1 MPYRVLS
8 HDHYPYF
15 VTCTIGEWLPIFKEA
30 CYQKIVLDALAF
42 IRESKHTQLNAF
54 VLMSSHLHA
63 VLWPEEKINLSDVLR
78 DFKRFTSRAISA
90 QANLSKDSQLISK
103 FTNNREKHR
112 AQDVS
117 QFQVWQDG
125 FHPEAIFTED
135 FARQK
140 IDYIHMNPVK
150 AGLVS
155 RPEDWPFSSAR
166 AYILGDV
173 TSPPVDLLGA

>member
-15 VTCTIGEWLPIFKEA
+15 VTCTIVEWLPIFKEA
-30 CYQKIVLDALAF
+30 CYQKIVLDALTF
-42 IRESKHTQLNAF
+42 IIEHKHTQLNAF
-54 VLMSSHLHA
+54 VIMSSHLHA
-63 VLWPEEKINLSDVLR
+63 VLWPEDQINLSDVLR
-78 DFKRFTSRAISA
+78 DFKRFTSKAISA
-90 QANLSKDSQLISK
+90 QASLAKDLDLLKK
-103 FTNNREKHR
+103 FASNREKHR

-166 AYILGDV
+166 AYLLGDV
-173 TSPPVDLLGA
+173 TSPPVDLLGT